1 MKKWYESKTLIA
13 NSIAIVIFAI
23 QQMTG
28 IIPGLTP
35 EIAGALVAVMNIFL
49 RFVTTTELTK

>member
-1 MKKWYESKTLIA
+1 MKKWYQSRTLYA
-13 NSIAIVIFAI
+13 NAIAIVIFSI

-28 IIPGLTP
+28 TVPGLTP
-35 EIAGALVAVMNIFL
+35 EIAGGLVAVMNILL